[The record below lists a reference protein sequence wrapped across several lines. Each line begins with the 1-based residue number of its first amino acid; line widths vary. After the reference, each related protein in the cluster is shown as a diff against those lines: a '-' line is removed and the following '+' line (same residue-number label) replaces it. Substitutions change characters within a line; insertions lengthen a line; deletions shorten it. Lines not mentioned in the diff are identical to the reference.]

1 MEKQNW
7 KDIKKQIEFR
17 EESKID
23 SIIAKCFFK
32 AGWNV
37 YPEAGHRFQLK
48 RDYEDCEHTDSI
60 SNDEA
65 KMLWIGFL
73 EELNKSEEGK
83 ARHSSQA

>member
-1 MEKQNW
+1 METQNW

-17 EESKID
+17 KEAKID
-23 SIIAKCFFK
+23 TMIAKCFFK

-48 RDYEDCEHTDSI
+48 RDYEDCEHIDSI

-65 KMLWIGFL
+65 KMLWISFL
-73 EELNKSEEGK
+73 KELELKDQLKIGDFYG
-83 ARHSSQA
+83 